1 MKKGEEML
9 VIFDPENI
17 VEVEQKA
24 REYMEEHPG
33 RKVTEVTSVM
43 PCATD
48 FLYRIRVKWE
58 EDDRPQEKVKGL
70 LERRELL
77 EALAEEAGELVQAAL
92 KLIRAEGLNGN
103 VTPKTQ
109 EEARADL
116 EEEWKDVISVAYL
129 LGMDPGKADIENY
142 PKWTRWA
149 RRLEEAHDHKEG

>member
-9 VIFDPENI
+9 VIFDPTNPEEMEKK
-17 VEVEQKA
+17 V
-24 REYMEEHPG
+24 REYMDEHPG
-33 RKVTEVTSVM
+33 RKVTEVSSM
-43 PCATD
+43 KQCHSA
-48 FLYRIRVKWE
+48 FLFRIWVKWE

-103 VTPKTQ
+103 ATPKTQ

-116 EEEWKDVISVAYL
+116 EEEWKDVLSVAYL

-149 RRLEEAHDHKEG
+149 RRLEEAHDHKED